1 MSKEERVNIDIYLT
15 CFHQVRRG
23 KTLLVMEIL
32 NKGERESGER
42 TNPRAFR
49 GHPEAHTQ
57 NVSQFSRCRP
67 GRRHHHDRINAHTLL
82 KQ

>member
-32 NKGERESGER
+32 NKGERESG
-42 TNPRAFR
+42 
-49 GHPEAHTQ
+49 
-57 NVSQFSRCRP
+57 
-67 GRRHHHDRINAHTLL
+67 
-82 KQ
+82 

>member
-1 MSKEERVNIDIYLT
+1 MNIDIYLT